1 MVIRA
6 LRPRWRKIIRD
17 LWMNKNRTTLVVLSI
32 AVGVFAVGT
41 ILNSRTALADSLA
54 QTYAATHPAH
64 ATILTVSPFDED
76 LVKAVRNMREIEDAD
91 ARRSV
96 MVRLKTGPNEWIN
109 TQLVAIPDFDDM
121 RVSIVKPAS
130 GAWPPDGHDIL
141 IERSAL
147 RLIKA
152 NMGDTVTIKTPSG
165 KVRQVKITGLT
176 HDMQGSL
183 YVLGGL
189 GYGHITMDMLE
200 WLEEPR
206 GFNEMHIRV
215 AGDRYDPDHVKTVT
229 DEVQDKIEQSDH
241 TVLFTLTQSP
251 DQPPIDYVIQAV
263 LAILGAVGLLSLI
276 LSGFLVV
283 NTISA
288 ILTQQVTQIG
298 VMKTLGARTGHIVR
312 MYMVMVL
319 AFGLLALLI
328 ALPLGGISAFYISQF
343 MAGLLNFDIV
353 DFQIPRL
360 ALLLQ
365 VAIALL
371 VPLAAGFFPIL
382 AGTRITVREAI
393 SSQGLGRG
401 QFGTSRIDRWL
412 ASRTLLRWLTRPT
425 LISLRNTFRRKKR
438 LLLTLGTLIV
448 GSAVFITLA
457 SLQSSLR
464 GTLDNMLAYYQYDVA
479 VMFSRPYRVEKVA
492 RTLAQ
497 LPSVVDTEGL
507 GYYTT
512 RRVRPDGTN
521 SANITLFAPKS
532 DTRVI
537 KPTLIDGRWLHP
549 EDENAVVLDTIVLR
563 DEPDIQVGD
572 EIILK
577 IAGKERS
584 WQVVGLAQGANVT
597 PLAFVRYE
605 TLSRM
610 LGQTGQADYVMVVT
624 RQHDGAYQTEM
635 SHIIEDHLAK
645 AGFRVSIV
653 APAELD
659 KQNIESM
666 FYIVSALLVIV
677 ALVLAAVGGLGLMG
691 TMSINVLERTREIG
705 VMRAVG
711 AATQA
716 ILKIILFEG
725 IFIGAI
731 SWLAGALIALPLS
744 RLISDAVGQLLLGC
758 PLDYAFSTGGMLL
771 WLILVMVLGAVA
783 SLLPALNAARLTVRE
798 VLAYE

>member
-1 MVIRA
+1 M
-6 LRPRWRKIIRD
+6 LRPRWRKVIRD
-17 LWMNKNRTTLVVLSI
+17 LWMNKSRTALVVLSI

-41 ILNSRTALADSLA
+41 ILNSRTALSDSLT
-54 QTYAATHPAH
+54 QTYAATNPAH
-64 ATILTVSPFDED
+64 AIILTVSPFDED
-76 LVKAVRNMREIEDAD
+76 LIKTVRNMREIEDAD

-96 MVRLKTGPNEWIN
+96 TVRLKTGPNEWIN
-109 TQLVAIPDFDDM
+109 TQLVAIPDFDEM
-121 RVSIVKPAS
+121 KVSIVKSES
-130 GAWPPDGHDIL
+130 GAWPPDDHEIL

-147 RLIKA
+147 GLIKA
-152 NMGDTVTIKTPSG
+152 KVGDTVTIKTPSG
-165 KVRQVKITGLT
+165 KERQVKVAGLT

-183 YVLGGL
+183 YVLSGL

-206 GFNEMHIRV
+206 GFNEMHLRV
-215 AGDRYDPDHVKTVT
+215 AGNRYDPDHVKTVT
-229 DEVQDKIEQSDH
+229 DEVQDKIEDSGR
-241 TVLFTLTQSP
+241 TVLYTLTQDP
-251 DQPPIDYVIQAV
+251 DQPPVDYVIQAI
-263 LAILGAVGLLSLI
+263 LAILGTVGLLSLI

-312 MYMVMVL
+312 MYMAMIL

-328 ALPLGGISAFYISQF
+328 ALPLGRVSAFYISQF
-343 MAGLLNFDIV
+343 IAGLLNFDIV
-353 DFQIPRL
+353 DFQIPRS
-360 ALLLQ
+360 ALFLQ

-371 VPLAAGFFPIL
+371 VPLVAGFFPIFS
-382 AGTRITVREAI
+382 GTRLTVHEAI
-393 SSQGLGRG
+393 SSQGLGKG
-401 QFGTSRIDRWL
+401 QFGTSRIDQWL
-412 ASRTLLRWLTRPT
+412 TSRALLRWLTRPT
-425 LISLRNTFRRKKR
+425 LISVRNTFRRKKR
-438 LLLTLGTLIV
+438 LLLTLGTLII
-448 GSAVFITLA
+448 GSAVFITFA

-479 VMFSRPYRVEKVA
+479 VMFSRPYRVEEVT

-497 LPSVVDTEGL
+497 VPGVVDTEGL

-521 SANITLFAPKS
+521 SANIIMFAPKA

-537 KPTLIDGRWLHP
+537 NPTLVEGRWLQP
-549 EDENAVVLDTIVLR
+549 GDENAVVLDTMALR
-563 DEPDIQVGD
+563 DDPDIQVGG
-572 EIILK
+572 EVILK
-577 IAGKERS
+577 IEGKERA
-584 WQVVGLAQGANVT
+584 WQVVGLAQAANVT
-597 PLAFVRYE
+597 PMAFVRYE
-605 TLSRM
+605 TLSRI
-610 LGQTGQADYVMVVT
+610 LGQTGQADYVMVIT
-624 RQHDGAYQTEM
+624 EHHSGAYQTEM

-659 KQNIESM
+659 KQSIAGI

-677 ALVLAAVGGLGLMG
+677 AIVLAAVGGLGLMG

-711 AATQA
+711 AATRT

-731 SWLAGALIALPLS
+731 SWLAGTLIALPLS
-744 RLISDAVGQLLLGC
+744 KLISDAVGQLLFGSPLG
-758 PLDYAFSTGGMLL
+758 YAFSIGGTLL